1 MNSRFLTFI
10 IGVLTGAI
18 IMTLIFLFVIPSNV
32 GGQVPPGGFSGQPP
46 EPPNGENMGQPPML
60 PNGEMPP
67 QQAQ

>member
-18 IMTLIFLFVIPSNV
+18 VMTLIFLFVVPGNG
-32 GGQVPPGGFSGQPP
+32 GGQVPPGGFGGQLP
-46 EPPNGENMGQPPML
+46 ENMGQPPAM

>member
-18 IMTLIFLFVIPSNV
+18 VMTLIFLFVVPGNG
-32 GGQVPPGGFSGQPP
+32 GGQVPPGGFGGQSP
-46 EPPNGENMGQPPML
+46 ENMGQPPAM

>member
-18 IMTLIFLFVIPSNV
+18 VMTLIFLFVVPADG
-32 GGQVPPGGFSGQPP
+32 GGQVPPGGFGGQPP
-46 EPPNGENMGQPPML
+46 ENMGQPPAM

-67 QQAQ
+67 QQVQ

>member
-18 IMTLIFLFVIPSNV
+18 VMTLIFLFVVPGNG
-32 GGQVPPGGFSGQPP
+32 GGQVPPGGFGGQPP
-46 EPPNGENMGQPPML
+46 ENKGQPAAM

-67 QQAQ
+67 QYAK

>member
-1 MNSRFLTFI
+1 MNSRVLTYI

-18 IMTLIFLFVIPSNV
+18 IMTLFFMFFVPGNGV
-32 GGQVPPGGFSGQPP
+32 GQLPPGGFGGQPP
-46 EPPNGENMGQPPML
+46 AM

>member
-10 IGVLTGAI
+10 IGLLTGAI
-18 IMTLIFLFVIPSNV
+18 VMTLIFLFVVPGNG
-32 GGQVPPGGFSGQPP
+32 GGQVPPGGFGGQPP
-46 EPPNGENMGQPPML
+46 ENMGQPPAM

>member
-18 IMTLIFLFVIPSNV
+18 GITLIFLFVVPGNG
-32 GGQVPPGGFSGQPP
+32 GGQGPPGGFGGQPP
-46 EPPNGENMGQPPML
+46 ENMGQPPAM

-67 QQAQ
+67 QYAK

>member
-1 MNSRFLTFI
+1 MNSRVLTYI

-18 IMTLIFLFVIPSNV
+18 IMTLVFMFFVPRNG
-32 GGQVPPGGFSGQPP
+32 GGQVPPGGFGGQHP
-46 EPPNGENMGQPPML
+46 EMPNGENMGQPPAM